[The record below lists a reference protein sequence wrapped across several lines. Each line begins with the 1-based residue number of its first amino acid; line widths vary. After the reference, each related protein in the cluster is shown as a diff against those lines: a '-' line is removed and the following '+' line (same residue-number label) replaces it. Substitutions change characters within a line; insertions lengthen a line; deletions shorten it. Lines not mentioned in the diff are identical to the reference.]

1 MYEFY
6 ITEGATRFLAVFY
19 GEEPG
24 PEIPIHGG
32 CATRSGPF
40 VQSGIMLGNRVWLD
54 ANRNGMQDPGEG
66 GVSGMCVNLYDAS
79 GKLLQRAATDSNG
92 YYGFN
97 VKPGQYSVEFAR
109 ILGYDFTQPSAGEE
123 AADSDADPASGRVKV
138 NISADDLSVD
148 AGLVPSTTATAPTG
162 APLPL
167 AQVGPVRSGRLIYRY
182 IAGSFQNSCLIY
194 AFASPEVQKHLP
206 QCHMVFHQL
215 AGGGYMM
222 DLSEMQGVAQENLK
236 AKGSD
241 FNYAGNAFSE
251 TPPTGGQPASLLKLY
266 FAYQNQSGWAYD
278 PLSQSYLRYV
288 DTSDFDQAG
297 VLHADT
303 DRLTSRQLS
312 VQNAIL
318 LYAEHQVISPTNL
331 DIHLDRGATGNA
343 VLFRNGQMFKITWSA
358 DEGPIQFLDKD
369 GKPVGMEPGHTWV
382 IVVTPDSKL
391 DETEAGQWLLTF
403 TQPPGAK

>member
-1 MYEFY
+1 MKHDLSRGMRAGPIVLLLALSVAAGCETGPTRAAPSSAVPDATQTPAPTHASLAPDINPLSGMRAADASLLKVPALLVSISNFPATARPQAGLSFAPFVYEFY

-123 AADSDADPASGRVKV
+123 AADSDADPASGRAKV

-194 AFASPEVQKHLP
+194 AFCL
-206 QCHMVFHQL
+206 
-215 AGGGYMM
+215 
-222 DLSEMQGVAQENLK
+222 
-236 AKGSD
+236 
-241 FNYAGNAFSE
+241 
-251 TPPTGGQPASLLKLY
+251 TGGAEAPAPMPHGLPPAGRRRLHDGLKRDAGRGAGEPQSEGLGLQLCGKCLFGDTAYRRPASLAAEAV
-266 FAYQNQSGWAYD
+266 FC
-278 PLSQSYLRYV
+278 LS
-288 DTSDFDQAG
+288 
-297 VLHADT
+297 
-303 DRLTSRQLS
+303 
-312 VQNAIL
+312 
-318 LYAEHQVISPTNL
+318 
-331 DIHLDRGATGNA
+331 
-343 VLFRNGQMFKITWSA
+343 
-358 DEGPIQFLDKD
+358 
-369 GKPVGMEPGHTWV
+369 KPVRLG
-382 IVVTPDSKL
+382 L
-391 DETEAGQWLLTF
+391 
-403 TQPPGAK
+403 